1 MTTTGARLHLAD
13 LVHALKLPLLR
24 EPLLHFLVLGA
35 ALFGLFG
42 LVGKKDAEAPA
53 KIVISASRV
62 ANLADRF
69 ARTWRRPPTEQEL
82 QGLVED
88 YIRDEVFYR
97 EGRAA
102 GLDRD
107 DVVIRRRVRQ
117 KMEFLAEDMAAAE
130 PSEEQLA
137 AYLASNP
144 ERFRTEDRLTFRH
157 VFLSATRRG
166 ERIGRRRQADRGDP
180 CPRERPGGHGRDRRS
195 LPARRGRFVQ
205 MPQSDVA
212 RTFGEGFAKQL
223 SAVEPG
229 RWQGPIPSSFG
240 VHFVFVD
247 ERAKG
252 SLPPL
257 DAVREAVQREWLNAR
272 RIEAEEKLYRTLR
285 DRYQI
290 VVEKPPKAAASEAAR

>member
-1 MTTTGARLHLAD
+1 
-13 LVHALKLPLLR
+13 LKFPLLR
-24 EPLLHFLVLGA
+24 EPLLHFLLLGA

-42 LVGKKDAEAPA
+42 MADKKDAEAPTE
-53 KIVISASRV
+53 IVISTSRV
-62 ANLADRF
+62 ATLADGF

-82 QGLVED
+82 AGLVED

-130 PSEEQLA
+130 PSDDQLA
-137 AYLASNP
+137 THLASNP
-144 ERFRTEDRLTFRH
+144 ERFRTEDRLSFRH

-166 ERIGRRRQADRGDP
+166 SALEDDARQISDALARPSAPVETPTIGDSFLLGEEFRAMSQG
-180 CPRERPGGHGRDRRS
+180 
-195 LPARRGRFVQ
+195 
-205 MPQSDVA
+205 DVA

-223 SAVEPG
+223 SAVERG
-229 RWQGPIPSSFG
+229 RWQGPILSSFG
-240 VHFVFVD
+240 MHFVFVD

-252 SLPPL
+252 GLPPL
-257 DAVREAVQREWLNAR
+257 DTVREAVQRDWFSAR
-272 RIEAEEKLYRTLR
+272 RVEAEQKLYRALR
-285 DRYQI
+285 DRYRI
-290 VVEKPPKAAASEAAR
+290 VVETPPKAAVSETAR

>member
-1 MTTTGARLHLAD
+1 
-13 LVHALKLPLLR
+13 
-24 EPLLHFLVLGA
+24 LLHFLVLGA
-35 ALFGLFG
+35 ALFGLFS
-42 LVGKKDAEAPA
+42 VVEKKDDDAPT

-62 ANLADRF
+62 ATLADRF
-69 ARTWRRPPTEQEL
+69 AGTWRRPPTEQEL
-82 QGLVED
+82 QSLVED

-107 DVVIRRRVRQ
+107 DVIIRRRVRQ
-117 KMEFLAEDMAAAE
+117 KMEFLAEDMAAVE

-144 ERFRTEDRLTFRH
+144 ERFRTEDRLTFHH

-166 ERIGRRRQADRGDP
+166 SALEGDARQVAEVLARTSAPVETAAIGDP
-180 CPRERPGGHGRDRRS
+180 FLLGEEFREMS
-195 LPARRGRFVQ
+195 
-205 MPQSDVA
+205 QSDVA
-212 RTFGEGFAKQL
+212 RTFGDGFARQL
-223 SAVEPG
+223 SAVEPR

-240 VHFVFVD
+240 AHFIFV
-247 ERAKG
+247 EGRAKG

-272 RIEAEEKLYRTLR
+272 RIEAEHKLYRTLR

-290 VVEKPPKAAASEAAR
+290 VVEASPKAATSEPVR

>member
-1 MTTTGARLHLAD
+1 M
-13 LVHALKLPLLR
+13 
-24 EPLLHFLVLGA
+24 LHFLVLGA

-42 LVGKKDAEAPA
+42 MFGKKDAEAPA

-62 ANLADRF
+62 ATLADGF

-130 PSEEQLA
+130 PSDEQLA

-166 ERIGRRRQADRGDP
+166 SALEGDARQIADTLARTSAPVDAAALGDP
-180 CPRERPGGHGRDRRS
+180 FLLGEEFREMSQG
-195 LPARRGRFVQ
+195 
-205 MPQSDVA
+205 DVA

-257 DAVREAVQREWLNAR
+257 DTVREAVQREWLNAR
-272 RIEAEEKLYRTLR
+272 RIEAEQKLYRTLR

-290 VVEKPPKAAASEAAR
+290 VVETPPKAAASETAR

>member
-1 MTTTGARLHLAD
+1 M
-13 LVHALKLPLLR
+13 
-24 EPLLHFLVLGA
+24 LHFLVLGV

-42 LVGKKDAEAPA
+42 MIGKKDVEGPT
-53 KIVISASRV
+53 KIIISTSRV
-62 ANLADRF
+62 ATLADRF

-88 YIRDEVFYR
+88 YIREEVFYR

-107 DVVIRRRVRQ
+107 DFVIRRRVRQ

-130 PSEEQLA
+130 PSDEQLT

-144 ERFRTEDRLTFRH
+144 ERFRTEDRLTFHH

-166 ERIGRRRQADRGDP
+166 SALDGDAKQIADTLARTSAPVDTATIGDP
-180 CPRERPGGHGRDRRS
+180 FLLGEAFHEMS
-195 LPARRGRFVQ
+195 L
-205 MPQSDVA
+205 SDAA

-247 ERAKG
+247 KRAEG
-252 SLPPL
+252 RLPPL
-257 DAVREAVQREWLNAR
+257 DTVREAVQREWLNAR
-272 RIEAEEKLYRTLR
+272 RIDAEQKLYRTLR

-290 VVEKPPKAAASEAAR
+290 VVEMPPKAAAAEITR

>member
-1 MTTTGARLHLAD
+1 
-13 LVHALKLPLLR
+13 LKLLLR

-35 ALFGLFG
+35 ILFGLFS
-42 LVGKKDAEAPA
+42 VIGKNGGEPA
-53 KIVISASRV
+53 MKVVISAARV
-62 ANLADRF
+62 ATLADGF
-69 ARTWRRPPTEQEL
+69 ARTWRRPPTEEEL
-82 QGLVED
+82 HGLVEE
-88 YIRDEVFYR
+88 YIRDEIFYR

-107 DVVIRRRVRQ
+107 DFVIRRRVRQ

-130 PSEEQLA
+130 PSDEQLA

-166 ERIGRRRQADRGDP
+166 SALDGDARQIADTVAHTSASVDTAMIGDP
-180 CPRERPGGHGRDRRS
+180 FLLGDEFREM
-195 LPARRGRFVQ
+195 A
-205 MPQSDVA
+205 QSDVA

-223 SAVEPG
+223 SAMAPG

-247 ERAKG
+247 KRTKG
-252 SLPPL
+252 ALPPL
-257 DAVREAVQREWLNAR
+257 DIVREAVRQEWLNAR
-272 RIEAEEKLYRTLR
+272 RIEAQQKLYRTLQE
-285 DRYQI
+285 RYEI
-290 VVEKPPKAAASEAAR
+290 VLETPKATPSETAR

>member
-1 MTTTGARLHLAD
+1 M
-13 LVHALKLPLLR
+13 
-24 EPLLHFLVLGA
+24 LHFLVLGA
-35 ALFGLFG
+35 ALFGLFS

-62 ANLADRF
+62 ATLADGF

-130 PSEEQLA
+130 PSDEQLA

-144 ERFRTEDRLTFRH
+144 ERFRTEDRLTFH
-157 VFLSATRRG
+157 QVFLSATRRG
-166 ERIGRRRQADRGDP
+166 SALDGDAKQIADALARTNAAVDAAAIGDP
-180 CPRERPGGHGRDRRS
+180 FLLGEEFR
-195 LPARRGRFVQ
+195 A

-240 VHFVFVD
+240 VHFVFID

-252 SLPPL
+252 GLPPL
-257 DAVREAVQREWLNAR
+257 DFRPGGR
-272 RIEAEEKLYRTLR
+272 
-285 DRYQI
+285 
-290 VVEKPPKAAASEAAR
+290 AARVAERAPDRG

>member
-1 MTTTGARLHLAD
+1 M
-13 LVHALKLPLLR
+13 KLPLLR

-42 LVGKKDAEAPA
+42 MVGKKDAEAPT

-62 ANLADRF
+62 ATLADRF

-88 YIRDEVFYR
+88 YIRDEIFYR

-107 DVVIRRRVRQ
+107 DFVIRRRVRQ

-130 PSEEQLA
+130 PSDEQLA

-144 ERFRTEDRLTFRH
+144 ERFRTEDRLTFHH

-166 ERIGRRRQADRGDP
+166 SALEDDAKQIAATLARTNAAVDTAAIGDP
-180 CPRERPGGHGRDRRS
+180 FLLGEEFRE
-195 LPARRGRFVQ
+195 

-212 RTFGEGFAKQL
+212 RTFGEEFAEQ
-223 SAVEPG
+223 AIRRG
-229 RWQGPIPSSFG
+229 TGPLARTHPRRALECISSSSMN
-240 VHFVFVD
+240 
-247 ERAKG
+247 ERREACRR
-252 SLPPL
+252 SMT
-257 DAVREAVQREWLNAR
+257 VREAVQREWQNAR
-272 RIEAEEKLYRTLR
+272 RIEAEQKLYRTLR

-290 VVEKPPKAAASEAAR
+290 VVETPPKAAASENAR

>member
-1 MTTTGARLHLAD
+1 MP
-13 LVHALKLPLLR
+13 PLLR

-35 ALFGLFG
+35 ALFGLFSM
-42 LVGKKDAEAPA
+42 VDKKDAEAPT
-53 KIVISASRV
+53 KVIISAPRV
-62 ANLADRF
+62 ATLADRF

-88 YIRDEVFYR
+88 YIRDEIFYR

-107 DVVIRRRVRQ
+107 DFVIRRRVRQ

-130 PSEEQLA
+130 PSDEQLA
-137 AYLASNP
+137 AHLASNP
-144 ERFRTEDRLTFRH
+144 ERFRTEDRLTFRQ

-166 ERIGRRRQADRGDP
+166 SALEGDAKQIAVMLELTSAPVDTATIGDP
-180 CPRERPGGHGRDRRS
+180 FLLGEEFHEMSR
-195 LPARRGRFVQ
+195 
-205 MPQSDVA
+205 SDVA
-212 RTFGEGFAKQL
+212 RTFGQGFAKQL
-223 SAVEPG
+223 STVASG

-240 VHFVFVD
+240 AHFVFVD

-257 DAVREAVQREWLNAR
+257 ATARDTVRREWQNAR
-272 RIEAEEKLYRTLR
+272 QIEAEHKLYRSLR
-285 DRYQI
+285 DRYEI
-290 VVEKPPKAAASEAAR
+290 VVETLSPKAAAESAR

>member
-1 MTTTGARLHLAD
+1 M
-13 LVHALKLPLLR
+13 
-24 EPLLHFLVLGA
+24 LHFLVLGA
-35 ALFGLFG
+35 ALFGLFSMIE
-42 LVGKKDAEAPA
+42 KKDAEAPA
-53 KIVISASRV
+53 KVIISASRV
-62 ANLADRF
+62 ATLADGF

-88 YIRDEVFYR
+88 YIRDEIFYR

-107 DVVIRRRVRQ
+107 DFVIRRRVRQ

-130 PSEEQLA
+130 PSDEQLA

-144 ERFRTEDRLTFRH
+144 EQFRTEDRLTFHH

-166 ERIGRRRQADRGDP
+166 SALDGDAKQIADTLARTSAPVDTATIGDP
-180 CPRERPGGHGRDRRS
+180 FLLGEEFRDMSRS
-195 LPARRGRFVQ
+195 
-205 MPQSDVA
+205 DIA

-240 VHFVFVD
+240 AHFVFVD
-247 ERAKG
+247 ERTKG

-257 DAVREAVQREWLNAR
+257 DTVREAVQREWLNAR
-272 RIEAEEKLYRTLR
+272 RIEAEQKLYRTLR
-285 DRYQI
+285 ERYEI
-290 VVEKPPKAAASEAAR
+290 VVETPPKAAASETAR

>member
-1 MTTTGARLHLAD
+1 
-13 LVHALKLPLLR
+13 
-24 EPLLHFLVLGA
+24 LLHFLVLGA

-42 LVGKKDAEAPA
+42 MVDKKGAEAPT

-62 ANLADRF
+62 ATLADRF

-88 YIRDEVFYR
+88 YIREEIFYR

-107 DVVIRRRVRQ
+107 DFVIRRRVRQ

-130 PSEEQLA
+130 PSDEELA

-144 ERFRTEDRLTFRH
+144 ERFRTEDRLTFHH

-166 ERIGRRRQADRGDP
+166 SALGGDAKQVADTLAHASAPVDTTAIGDP
-180 CPRERPGGHGRDRRS
+180 FLLGEAFHEMS
-195 LPARRGRFVQ
+195 
-205 MPQSDVA
+205 QSDVA

-229 RWQGPIPSSFG
+229 GWQGPIPSSFG
-240 VHFVFVD
+240 VHFVSVD
-247 ERAKG
+247 ERTKG
-252 SLPPL
+252 TLPPL
-257 DAVREAVQREWLNAR
+257 DTVRQAVQREWLNAR
-272 RIEAEEKLYRTLR
+272 RVEAEQRLYRTLR

-290 VVEKPPKAAASEAAR
+290 VVETPPKALASETAR